1 MKNGFTL
8 IEMLV
13 TLSLIAL
20 IASIAFPLIQ
30 IDFQRNKEKELKENL
45 REIRQAIDAYKTA
58 TEDGR
63 ILRLADQSGY
73 PPNLQLLVDG
83 VPDLKDIKGR
93 KIFFLRSIPA
103 DPFAPDN
110 EKASSAIKTWQ
121 LRSYAS
127 PANAPAPGDD
137 VYDIH
142 SKSRKKALD
151 GTFYATW

>member
-8 IEMLV
+8 VEILV

-30 IDFQRNKEKELKENL
+30 IDSQRNKEKELKENL
-45 REIRQAIDAYKTA
+45 REIRQALDAYKVA
-58 TEDGR
+58 TEEGR

-73 PPNLQLLVDG
+73 PENLQVLVDG
-83 VPDLKDIKGR
+83 VPDLKDPKGR
-93 KIFFLRSIPA
+93 KVFFLRSIPT
-103 DPFAPDN
+103 DPFAPDGD
-110 EKASSAIKTWQ
+110 KASSQAKTWQ

-127 PANAPAPGDD
+127 PANAPTAGDD

-151 GTFYATW
+151 GTYYAKW